1 MDNNNFVLLVAV
13 RDPEGVMHDDFF
25 FTSDLE
31 AAPGDVASNCAG
43 RWSIEC
49 VDRDLDQC
57 LGAGDPQCWKGWGE
71 REKSSTDYSTP

>member
-1 MDNNNFVLLVAV
+1 V
-13 RDPEGVMHDDFF
+13 RVPPATHLF

-31 AAPGDVASNCAG
+31 AVPGDVASNCAG